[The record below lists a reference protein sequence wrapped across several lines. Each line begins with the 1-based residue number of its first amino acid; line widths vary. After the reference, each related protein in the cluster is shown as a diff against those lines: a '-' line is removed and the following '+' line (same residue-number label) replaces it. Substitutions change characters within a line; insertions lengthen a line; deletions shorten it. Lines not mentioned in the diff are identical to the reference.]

1 MPSTKRIAM
10 SFVAIAA
17 LAGGAVGGHWW
28 WTEGRFVE
36 STDNAYVQGDIS
48 AIAPQID
55 GYVADVLVGD
65 NQAVKAGD
73 VLVRIDDR
81 DFKARVDQANA
92 ALQTAKANHETI
104 RSQIVYQQTLVA
116 QAQAQLEAA
125 NAEARRAQQQYDRY
139 AKLVNDKVISH
150 QEFDDA
156 EATLVKGKADVI
168 RSAAAINAQQA
179 QLVVI
184 QAQLKEAEAK
194 VNQSAAEAE
203 LAANDLDKTV
213 IRAPID
219 GVVGNR
225 GVRVGHYIKS
235 GTQLLSLVPTDV
247 YVVANFKETQ
257 LTHMKP
263 GQKVE
268 VDVDA
273 YPDTPLTG
281 EVESFAPASGALFSL
296 LPPENA
302 TGNFTKIV
310 QRLPVRIKVAN
321 GNPLHGMLRP
331 GLSVEAKVDTKT
343 AGDNGK
349 TLVSETGGPGGSLFG
364 SAQASPVEASVDTA
378 AAPAGSATPK
388 STGN

>member
-1 MPSTKRIAM
+1 MPSTKRIVL
-10 SFVAIAA
+10 SLFVIAA
-17 LAGGAVGGHWW
+17 AAGGAVGGHWY
-28 WTEGRFVE
+28 WTTGRFQE

-48 AIAPQID
+48 VISPQID
-55 GYVADVLVGD
+55 GYVAAVNVGD

-73 VLVRIDDR
+73 ILVRIEDR
-81 DFKARVDQANA
+81 DFKARLDQANA
-92 ALQTAKANHETI
+92 VMATAKANLVTI
-104 RSQIVYQQTLVA
+104 NSQILYQQTRVA
-116 QAQAQLEAA
+116 QAQAQLEAS
-125 NAEARRAQQQYDRY
+125 NAEQRRAQQQYDRY
-139 AKLVNDKVISH
+139 AKLVNDKVISR

-168 RSAAAINAQQA
+168 RAAAAINAEQA

-194 VNQSAAEAE
+194 VNETAAEAE

-225 GVRVGHYIKS
+225 GVRVGHYVKS
-235 GTQLLSLVPTDV
+235 GTQMLSLVPTNV
-247 YVVANFKETQ
+247 YVLANFKETQ
-257 LTHMKP
+257 LTQMKP

-268 VDVDA
+268 IKVDA
-273 YPDTPLTG
+273 YPDTPLVG

-310 QRLPVRIKVAN
+310 QRLPVRIKVSAEN
-321 GNPLHGMLRP
+321 ALRGMLRP
-331 GLSVEAKVDTKT
+331 GLSVEASVDT
-343 AGDNGK
+343 ASGDKNAK
-349 TLVSETGGPGGSLFG
+349 TLIGQNDGLFG
-364 SAQASPVEASVDTA
+364 SAQASTLDATPTA
-378 AAPAGSATPK
+378 AGDAAGQPTS
-388 STGN
+388 GNNTSN

>member
-1 MPSTKRIAM
+1 MPSTKRIAL
-10 SFVAIAA
+10 SLIAVAAV
-17 LAGGAVGGHWW
+17 AGGAVGGHWW

-36 STDNAYVQGDIS
+36 ATDNAYVEGDIS
-48 AIAPQID
+48 SISPQID
-55 GYVADVLVGD
+55 GYVAAVLVGD
-65 NQAVKAGD
+65 NQLVKAGD
-73 VLVRIDDR
+73 VLVRIEDR
-81 DFKARVDQANA
+81 DFKARLEQANA
-92 ALQTAKANHETI
+92 AVETAQANSGTLK
-104 RSQIVYQQTLVA
+104 SQILYQQTRIA
-116 QAQAQLEAA
+116 QAQAELEAS

-168 RSAAAINAQQA
+168 RGAAAINAEQA

-194 VNQSAAEAE
+194 VDQSVAEAQ

-235 GTQLLSLVPTDV
+235 GTELLALVPTDV
-247 YVVANFKETQ
+247 YVLANFKETQ

-268 VDVDA
+268 IDVDA

-310 QRLPVRIKVAN
+310 QRLPVRIKVAS
-321 GNPLHGMLRP
+321 GNALHGMLRP
-331 GLSVEAKVDTKT
+331 GLSVEAKV
-343 AGDNGK
+343 N
-349 TLVSETGGPGGSLFG
+349 TLGTGTGGQTLISQSGGLFG
-364 SAQASPVEASVDTA
+364 SAQASPLQDATTPSPEQVPIQPA
-378 AAPAGSATPK
+378 AATTS
-388 STGN
+388 N

>member
-1 MPSTKRIAM
+1 
-10 SFVAIAA
+10 
-17 LAGGAVGGHWW
+17 
-28 WTEGRFVE
+28 VE
-36 STDNAYVQGDIS
+36 STDNAYVEGDIS
-48 AIAPQID
+48 DISPQID
-55 GYVADVLVGD
+55 GYIAAVLVGD
-65 NQAVKAGD
+65 NQLVKAGD

-81 DFKARVDQANA
+81 DFKARLDRANA
-92 ALQTAKANHETI
+92 ALDTMKANLGTL
-104 RSQIVYQQTLVA
+104 RSQILYQQTRVA
-116 QAQAQLEAA
+116 QAQAELEAS
-125 NAEARRAQQQYDRY
+125 NAESRRAQQQYDRY
-139 AKLVNDKVISH
+139 AKLVADKVISH

-168 RSAAAINAQQA
+168 RGGAAINAEQA

-184 QAQLKEAEAK
+184 QAQLKEAEAR
-194 VNQSAAEAE
+194 VGQSAAEAQ

-219 GVVGNR
+219 GVIGNR

-247 YVVANFKETQ
+247 YVLANFKETQ

-268 VDVDA
+268 IDVDA

-310 QRLPVRIKVAN
+310 QRLPVRIKVAS

-331 GLSVEAKVDTKT
+331 GLSVEAKVDTAT
-343 AGDNGK
+343 AGATGQ
-349 TLVSETGGPGGSLFG
+349 TLISQGAGLFG
-364 SAQASPVEASVDTA
+364 SAQASPIEASPTV
-378 AAPAGSATPK
+378 AAPAAESIALKPAAAT
-388 STGN
+388 TTN

>member
-1 MPSTKRIAM
+1 MPSAKR
-10 SFVAIAA
+10 VALSIVALAA
-17 LAGGAVGGHWW
+17 IAGGAVGGHWW
-28 WTEGRFVE
+28 WTEGRFQE
-36 STDNAYVQGDIS
+36 ATDNAYVQGDIS

-92 ALQTAKANHETI
+92 ALQTAKANLGTLQ
-104 RSQIVYQQTLVA
+104 SQIAYQQTRIA

-125 NAEARRAQQQYDRY
+125 NAEARRAQQQFDRY
-139 AKLVNDKVISH
+139 AKLVTDKVISH
-150 QEFDDA
+150 QEYDDT
-156 EATLVKGKADVI
+156 EATLTKGKADVI
-168 RSAAAINAQQA
+168 RSAAAINAEQA

-184 QAQLKEAEAK
+184 QAQQKEAEAK
-194 VNQSAAEAE
+194 VNESAAEAE

-235 GTQLLSLVPTDV
+235 GTQLLSLVPTNV

-268 VDVDA
+268 IDVDA
-273 YPDTPLTG
+273 YPDTPLIG

-310 QRLPVRIKVAN
+310 QRLPVRIKVGSNNA
-321 GNPLHGMLRP
+321 LHGMLRP
-331 GLSVEAKVDTKT
+331 GLSVEAKVDTKS
-343 AGDNGK
+343 AGSSNQ
-349 TLVSETGGPGGSLFG
+349 TLISQSGSLFG
-364 SAQASPVEASVDTA
+364 SAQASPVEAGIDTS
-378 AAPAGSATPK
+378 AAPAAKPA
-388 STGN
+388 GN

>member
-1 MPSTKRIAM
+1 MPSTKRIAV
-10 SFVAIAA
+10 SLIAVAA

-28 WTEGRFVE
+28 WTEGRFIE
-36 STDNAYVQGDIS
+36 STDNAYVQGDMS
-48 AIAPQID
+48 AIGPQID
-55 GYVADVLVGD
+55 GYVAAVLVGD

-73 VLVRIDDR
+73 VLVRIEDR
-81 DFKARVDQANA
+81 DFKARLDQANA
-92 ALQTAKANHETI
+92 AVETAKADLNTI
-104 RSQIVYQQTLVA
+104 QSQILYQQTLIA
-116 QAQAQLEAA
+116 QAQAELSASD
-125 NAEARRAQQQYDRY
+125 AEARRAQQQYDRY

-156 EATLVKGKADVI
+156 EATMVKGKADVI
-168 RSAAAINAQQA
+168 RGAAAINAQQA
-179 QLVVI
+179 QLKEAETKI
-184 QAQLKEAEAK
+184 HQKEAEA
-194 VNQSAAEAE
+194 Q

-225 GVRVGHYIKS
+225 GVRVGHYVKS

-268 VDVDA
+268 IDVDA
-273 YPDTPLTG
+273 YPDTPLMG

-310 QRLPVRIKVAN
+310 QRLPVRIKVAT

-331 GLSVEAKVDTKT
+331 GLSVEAKVDTLS
-343 AGDNGK
+343 AGSSNA
-349 TLVSETGGPGGSLFG
+349 TLLSQGSSLFG
-364 SAQASPVEASVDTA
+364 SALAAPVPAAMETAPAASVTTSAPTTA
-378 AAPAGSATPK
+378 
-388 STGN
+388 N

>member
-1 MPSTKRIAM
+1 MPSTKRIAL
-10 SFVAIAA
+10 SLIAVAA

-28 WTEGRFVE
+28 WTEGRFIE
-36 STDNAYVQGDIS
+36 STDNAYVQGDMS
-48 AIAPQID
+48 AIGPQID
-55 GYVADVLVGD
+55 GYVAAVLVGD

-73 VLVRIDDR
+73 VLVRIEDR
-81 DFKARVDQANA
+81 DFKARLDQANA
-92 ALQTAKANHETI
+92 AVETAKADVNTI
-104 RSQIVYQQTLVA
+104 QSQILYQQTLVA
-116 QAQAQLEAA
+116 QAQAQLEASD
-125 NAEARRAQQQYDRY
+125 AEARRAQQQYDRY

-156 EATLVKGKADVI
+156 EATLIKGKADVI
-168 RSAAAINAQQA
+168 RGAAAINAEQA

-184 QAQLKEAEAK
+184 QAQLKEAATK
-194 VNQSAAEAE
+194 IHQKAAEAQ

-225 GVRVGHYIKS
+225 GVRVGHYVKS

-268 VDVDA
+268 IDVDA
-273 YPDTPLTG
+273 YPDTPLIG

-310 QRLPVRIKVAN
+310 QRLPVRIKVAA

-331 GLSVEAKVDTKT
+331 GLSVEAKVDTLS
-343 AGDNGK
+343 AGTSNA
-349 TLVSETGGPGGSLFG
+349 TLLSQGSGLFG
-364 SAQASPVEASVDTA
+364 AAQAAPVPA
-378 AAPAGSATPK
+378 AETAPAGGATA
-388 STGN
+388 TGTTATAN